1 MNQNKTSLVEQT
13 FEQFEHELNS
23 GTFYW
28 TEENL
33 KAIAVA
39 MHEILIIRSVNR
51 VEEENVIIAE
61 RLLRFTALL
70 MKESAELE
78 PVPLTKGRV
87 FRYGYIKENSRSALR
102 RVYITAIDSM
112 GMPTQSQL
120 TWIAELGS
128 DGETIKQIQFERKD
142 QLNSSVKRFI
152 QCLVDAGGSSET
164 IAWIKTFDS
173 NPYRHRPVVHNELP
187 LDSKNFNGLMEL
199 ARTVYR
205 TWGMGDCR
213 KDPYIGSNGKFLK
226 AQIDW
231 KSADYE
237 LDIELDLPKI
247 ADWIERIHS
256 LTMLRDLHAVLE
268 EMIEFFES
276 FKDRRKE

>member
-1 MNQNKTSLVEQT
+1 MNQNKTSLVEQA

-120 TWIAELGS
+120 TWTAELGS

-142 QLNSSVKRFI
+142 QLNNTTKRFV